1 MTGLPALLKIGQAAQ
16 RLGVGMITIRAWV
29 RHDPLS
35 PGGVG
40 QRGEFVCG
48 AGGLRCGWGGPTPS

>member
-16 RLGVGMITIRAWV
+16 RLGVGVITIRAWV

-35 PGGVG
+35 PGGA
-40 QRGEFVCG
+40 RRPATAG
-48 AGGLRCGWGGPTPS
+48 AGRYSGRVG